1 MRSKPL
7 FWQIYPSYILIIVL
21 AIVAVSGL
29 HSRSRRN
36 FYLGQVATELEVRA
50 RLFEDQVA
58 HLLLA
63 NDNAA
68 LDTAS
73 KRLGRNTGTRF
84 TVVLPSGRVVADSLE
99 DPARMDNHANRPEI
113 VSALRNLVG
122 RDERPSRTI
131 QEPMMYVAL
140 PVRDAAGQPIVGVVR
155 AARSISEIDRELRA
169 SYRDMVVRGLLV
181 VLAAGVLGYYLSRR
195 LSRPLVMMKQGAERF
210 AQGSFEQK
218 LQIAGSREAGALARA
233 MNVMAGQLDERIRTI
248 SQQRNE
254 QQAVLTSMVEGVV
267 ALDNDERILHLNR
280 AAADL
285 LGLDAATVAGRRLE
299 EVVRKA
305 DLQRFVGRAL
315 AGGGPLEGEVV
326 LPGTEGDRFLQV
338 HATLL
343 LDGENHRIGVLIVLN
358 DVTRLRRL
366 ENIRKDFVANV
377 SHELKTP
384 ITGIKG
390 AVETLQDGAMEREE
404 DSTRFLGIIAKQ
416 ADRLNAII
424 DDLLELSRI
433 EQGEGTGTIILM
445 MEPLAPVLRSA
456 ANACLNLAEGKDMR
470 LSLACESELRAR
482 INAPLLEQAL
492 VNLIDN
498 AIKYS
503 DPGQE
508 VFIEACRADGEV
520 QIRVHDQGYGIA
532 AEHLPRL
539 FERFYRVDKARSRRV
554 GGTGLGLSIVKHIV
568 KAHHGRIEVA
578 SEVGQGSVFT
588 VILPAC

>member
-1 MRSKPL
+1 L

-36 FYLGQVATELEVRA
+36 FYLSQVATELEVRA
-50 RLFEDQVA
+50 RLFEDQVGN
-58 HLLLA
+58 LLLA
-63 NDNAA
+63 NDYAA
-68 LDTAS
+68 LDASS
-73 KRLGRNTGTRF
+73 KRLGRNTATRF

-140 PVRDAAGQPIVGVVR
+140 PVRDATEQPIIGVVR
-155 AARSISEIDRELRA
+155 ASRSISEIDRELQA

-210 AQGSFEQK
+210 AQGCFEQK

-299 EVVRKA
+299 EVVR
-305 DLQRFVGRAL
+305 
-315 AGGGPLEGEVV
+315 
-326 LPGTEGDRFLQV
+326 
-338 HATLL
+338 
-343 LDGENHRIGVLIVLN
+343 
-358 DVTRLRRL
+358 
-366 ENIRKDFVANV
+366 
-377 SHELKTP
+377 
-384 ITGIKG
+384 
-390 AVETLQDGAMEREE
+390 
-404 DSTRFLGIIAKQ
+404 
-416 ADRLNAII
+416 
-424 DDLLELSRI
+424 
-433 EQGEGTGTIILM
+433 
-445 MEPLAPVLRSA
+445 
-456 ANACLNLAEGKDMR
+456 
-470 LSLACESELRAR
+470 
-482 INAPLLEQAL
+482 
-492 VNLIDN
+492 
-498 AIKYS
+498 
-503 DPGQE
+503 
-508 VFIEACRADGEV
+508 
-520 QIRVHDQGYGIA
+520 
-532 AEHLPRL
+532 
-539 FERFYRVDKARSRRV
+539 
-554 GGTGLGLSIVKHIV
+554 
-568 KAHHGRIEVA
+568 
-578 SEVGQGSVFT
+578 
-588 VILPAC
+588 